1 MAKEALRASDFAGR
15 IESRAKL
22 SSSRSRMA
30 KLKGKKLK
38 NLTAKEKD
46 LLLKELAIRAGLLD
60 DDGDD

>member
-1 MAKEALRASDFAGR
+1 MARPALQSGAFPKHEEARLKKATA
-15 IESRAKL
+15 
-22 SSSRSRMA
+22 SSRVA

-38 NLTAKEKD
+38 NLSAKEKD